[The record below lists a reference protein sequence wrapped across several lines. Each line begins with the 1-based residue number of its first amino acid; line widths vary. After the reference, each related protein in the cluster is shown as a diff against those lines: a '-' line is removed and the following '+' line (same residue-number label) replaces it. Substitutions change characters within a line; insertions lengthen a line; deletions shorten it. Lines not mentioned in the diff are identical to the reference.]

1 MMTRVARLG
10 IAASM
15 ILAMSLPAL
24 AAKALSPD
32 DIKAQFGTGTPFNG
46 VAVPGGRKYSLT
58 LNADGTAQMTLLNDK
73 SSKTGTW
80 QVSKT
85 GYCIKWGDKAQH
97 CYKIQQNGSRYD
109 VLDASGKVIAHW
121 TKA

>member
-1 MMTRVARLG
+1 MMRAAKLG
-10 IAASM
+10 IAVSM
-15 ILAMSLPAL
+15 MLAMSLPAL
-24 AAKALSPD
+24 AAKQLPPD
-32 DIKAQFGTGTPFNG
+32 DIKAQFGNGTPFSG

-73 SSKTGTW
+73 SNRTGTW
-80 QVSKT
+80 RVSKT
-85 GYCIKWGDKAQH
+85 GYCTKWGDKPEH
-97 CYKIQQNGSRYD
+97 CYKVQQSGSRYD

>member
-1 MMTRVARLG
+1 MTRAARLG
-10 IAASM
+10 IAVSM

-32 DIKAQFGTGTPFNG
+32 DIKAQFGTGTAFNG

-58 LNADGTAQMTLLNDK
+58 LNSDGTAQMTLLNDK
-73 SSKTGTW
+73 STKTGTW

-85 GYCIKWGDKAQH
+85 GYCTKWGDKAQH
-97 CYKIQQNGSRYD
+97 CYKVQQNGARYD
-109 VLDASGKVIAHW
+109 VLDASGTVIAHW